1 MSNKILI
8 LGASGMLGWQITDK
22 LLNAGEKLTL
32 TVSNSNSAKKL
43 RNKVNKNLKIIKI
56 DFLKEK
62 KVLKKIITKHNIVIN
77 CIGLIKPYIDDKNQK
92 DIKKALNLNSLLPDY
107 INDVI
112 KNSNIKVYQ
121 IATDCVFSG
130 TKGNYLENDIHD
142 ANDVYG
148 MSKSLGEVK
157 NENFY
162 NLRCSII
169 GREINN
175 KYSLIEWFLNNKS
188 DDVNGFT
195 NHFWNGISTKAYAK
209 YLKSILINKI
219 EIPELLHIIPNDKL
233 TKYEMLKIFNDK
245 FFGGRK
251 NIIPTNDNDSID
263 RTLDSSFK
271 DLNHSIWKKT
281 DYKHTP
287 TIKEIILDI

>member
-1 MSNKILI
+1 MGS
-8 LGASGMLGWQITDK
+8 SGMLGNAVAKEFINEKFFDVYITFNHNFYND
-22 LLNAGEKLTL
+22 LEL
-32 TVSNSNSAKKL
+32 
-43 RNKVNKNLKIIKI
+43 NKNNMIKFNALNDSDILKDYNFDVI
-56 DFLKEK
+56 
-62 KVLKKIITKHNIVIN
+62 IN
-77 CIGLIKPYIDDKNQK
+77 CIGIVKPRINSTSQET
-92 DIKKALNLNSLLPDY
+92 IAILVNSLFPRKLSD
-107 INDVI
+107 IFLHTKTKI
-112 KNSNIKVYQ
+112 YQ

-175 KYSLIEWFLNNKS
+175 KYSLFDWFLNNKS

-195 NHFWNGISTKAYAK
+195 NHSWNGISTKAYAK